1 MGFWK
6 KKKDVYS
13 IDEYYLLTC
22 AFEFGV
28 ITEEDYENFRK
39 RLSEIEGNEVQKWI
53 DVMCKVE

>member
-13 IDEYYLLTC
+13 IDECDLLDC

-28 ITEEDYENFRK
+28 ITEEDYNNFRE
-39 RLSEIEGNEVQKWI
+39 RLSEIEGKEVQKWI
-53 DVMCKVE
+53 DFMCEE